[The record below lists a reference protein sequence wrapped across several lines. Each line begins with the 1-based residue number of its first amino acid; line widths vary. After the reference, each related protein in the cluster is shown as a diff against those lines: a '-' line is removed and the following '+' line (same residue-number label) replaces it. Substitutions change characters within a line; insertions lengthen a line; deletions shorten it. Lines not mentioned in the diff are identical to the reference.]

1 MENNLQDLNMGIS
14 DLEKTLMLAVKTVS
28 EAVGQMNES
37 LNSLNVDKSFE
48 SISTK
53 VAGSISTI
61 NSSMTLYKNVMV
73 MMNDSTNSVISAI
86 GGMSGPIGIATVAI
100 TGIIGVISLLS
111 NYQSEETKK
120 HNETMEAMNKEIES
134 RNSLKAKQQEQLDAN
149 LSEITN
155 LQSLNTELGN
165 LTDAN
170 GKVKAGYEDRAAFI
184 VSTLNKALG
193 EQITIEDSVVKGYNK
208 SSDSIDGKID
218 KMKAEA
224 ILEAQLPAYKIA
236 LIESTEAQMK
246 ADKLQM
252 ELSDLRM
259 QKKAKEAE
267 FEAMRNDK
275 SNKYSQEDY
284 ERISKEMSEL
294 YTSTAKKE
302 EAYNTQSE
310 IAKGYYEDM
319 ANYET
324 NAALIASGNAENYAK
339 VQMDGVSAKNASV
352 EGKKEI
358 LASEIEAETEHLA
371 LLQKMKF
378 DESDVERQNQ
388 LQAQMDAAQMK
399 IDSNQAELDTLS
411 EHQKQVTE
419 LKQLNNLEDMN
430 FLGTCIADKQ
440 ATLTEMYAKEEADWT
455 EAEKKKAEGLKNQIA
470 SELSTYSQFATDKVN
485 AAVNLS
491 SKLNENSTTEEK
503 AAAEIAMREATSTL
517 QILGQ
522 NALKKLDILNDL
534 NKRRKE
540 GDESVTDSMI
550 AEAERQASEAESGYG
565 RVAQEVR
572 NSWKDLPEDSRKT
585 FKNVMDPMMEEM
597 QNKEPYLFSK
607 AGGIAEGILG
617 RLRKSFDIKSPSRKV
632 REIFNYVMEGAVVGL
647 DDKTPELMDQSEE
660 IATDITDVFSRI
672 GKADFS
678 NMAKQ
683 LRMAI
688 DSQQLQMRGVVQSNL
703 SQEVY
708 TSGRLKVE
716 IGELKGVLQG
726 KIENRILMDGRE
738 TAVQLTPFISEELAF
753 SAR

>member
-284 ERISKEMSEL
+284 QRISKEMSEL
-294 YTSTAKKE
+294 YTSTTKKE

-324 NAALIASGNAENYAK
+324 NAALLASGNAENYAK

-470 SELSTYSQFATDKVN
+470 SELSTYSQYATDKVN
-485 AAVNLS
+485 TAVSLS
-491 SKLNENSTTEEK
+491 SKLNENSTAEEK
-503 AAAEIAMREATSTL
+503 AAAESAMREATSTL

-716 IGELKGVLQG
+716 IGEIKGILQG